1 MLWQQPIET
10 PEGVDEAPWLVVG
23 RSAAFVA
30 GPKVGLMAFD
40 LAGSGAPLWS
50 SSHVS
55 ALPPVVAGDVVVTV
69 ADPGLVAIRED
80 RDEVAWRA
88 GVDGAPRD
96 VFVMGDRLGVV
107 SGDELRTF
115 DAHGAPGWHTSLG
128 AAPATPFVS
137 DSGVTFVGLENADL
151 LAIDSASGAVQWRVR
166 VPAKPESLASA
177 GPRVYVST
185 AAGHLYSFEKS
196 ANPKPKW
203 DYRKIPAIGQP
214 TVDARS
220 AYFTLL
226 NNSLYAFTAGGGS
239 ERWHVGLPDRPVT
252 GPLMLTDSLA
262 VALRDGRVIEVRTD
276 GRIRRPAAAANLP
289 TALTLQ
295 FAATRADRTGVVT
308 VTTTQDLKRLLMAWG
323 PPKQ

>member
-1 MLWQQPIET
+1 MRHGVPERRRVSRRRATGSRYYKRVSNPRRTISAWSRALPAFFVITGCTTAHHLSTAAPDRGGLELLWQQPIET

-23 RSAAFVA
+23 RAAAFVA

-88 GVDGAPRD
+88 GLDGAPRA
-96 VFVMGDRLGVV
+96 VFVMGDRIGVV

-128 AAPATPFVS
+128 AAPTTPFVS
-137 DSGVTFVGLENADL
+137 DSGVTCVGLENADL
-151 LAIDSASGAVQWRVR
+151 LAIDSASGAAQWRVR

-226 NNSLYAFTAGGGS
+226 NNSLYALPPAVDPNGGTS
-239 ERWHVGLPDRPVT
+239 
-252 GPLMLTDSLA
+252 A
-262 VALRDGRVIEVRTD
+262 Y
-276 GRIRRPAAAANLP
+276 RIAR
-289 TALTLQ
+289 
-295 FAATRADRTGVVT
+295 
-308 VTTTQDLKRLLMAWG
+308 
-323 PPKQ
+323 